1 MRGTL
6 EWLSLCRRGR
16 RYLPLYSALT
26 AAGAAL
32 LPRPLSALSALALT
46 APWLTLAAER
56 AWPEARTTNL
66 RGASPETLIALTRV
80 EIDERLLRAAPAVSA
95 VYLPFDT
102 APDMPLRQRPGALLL
117 ASAATV
123 TLSLLDEEAQGAV
136 RGAMK
141 AIGFTPE
148 QFLAR
153 CPLRGEARVGEMTG
167 LVTRDGRGQRAYFM
181 AEPARLLPA
190 CRLILDGD
198 ERDVIGADIDRLKT
212 CCSADRLYGYATAP
226 VTEEGIGPLT
236 YLGAL
241 TVAALPMP
249 EAQRCLTR
257 LRAAGLTA
265 EGCEACAPLKEGV
278 LRITPEEGEG
288 LRLIARAGED
298 FAAPVLSG
306 MEAARRMDGRLCRAG
321 MSLLACFCLAAWLPQ
336 GAWLLAAA
344 LALRPGMIAPLT
356 ARSAP
361 RRKGLALAWAAA
373 ASLGLWRFLCYT
385 GSAAAPA
392 CMPLALFG
400 AAAWLGPWLCGTVR
414 ERCISLAVAVAGAVA
429 ACLALSPPVLP
440 GAFCLLAGVALALA
454 YSRLLSRRRAG

>member
-1 MRGTL
+1 MRGAL

-16 RYLPLYSALT
+16 RYLPLYSAVM
-26 AAGAAL
+26 AVGAAL
-32 LPRPLSALSALALT
+32 LPRPLAALSAMALA
-46 APWLTLAAER
+46 APWLTLAANR
-56 AWPEARTTNL
+56 AWPAAETANL
-66 RGASPETLIALTRV
+66 RGAPPETLLALNRV
-80 EIDERLLRAAPAVSA
+80 EIDERLLHAAPAVSA

-102 APDMPLRQRPGALLL
+102 APDTPLRQRPGALLL

-123 TLSLLDEEAQGAV
+123 TLALLDEQAQGAV
-136 RGAMK
+136 REAMK

-153 CPLRGEARVGEMTG
+153 CPLRGEAQVGELTG
-167 LVTRDGRGQRAYFM
+167 LVTRDGRGERAYFM

-190 CRLILDGD
+190 CRRILNGG
-198 ERDVIGADIDRLKT
+198 ERDMTDADLDRLK
-212 CCSADRLYGYATAP
+212 SNYPADGLYGYATAP
-226 VTEEGIGPLT
+226 VTEEGVGPLT

-249 EAQRCLTR
+249 EAQRCLER

-278 LRITPEEGEG
+278 PRIAPENGEG

-306 MEAARRMDGRLCRAG
+306 MEAARRMNGRLCRAG
-321 MSLLACFCLAAWLPQ
+321 LSLLACFCLAAWLPQ
-336 GAWLLAAA
+336 GAWLLPAA
-344 LALRPGMIAPLT
+344 LALLPGMIAPLT
-356 ARSAP
+356 AQDAS
-361 RRKGLALAWAAA
+361 RRKGLALAWAAVA
-373 ASLGLWRFLCYT
+373 AWGLWRFLCYT

-400 AAAWLGPWLCGTVR
+400 AAAWLGPWLCGTAR
-414 ERCISLAVAVAGAVA
+414 ERGVSLAIAVAGAA
-429 ACLALSPPVLP
+429 AVCLALSPPALP
-440 GAFCLLAGVALALA
+440 GAFSLLAGVALALA
-454 YSRLLSRRRAG
+454 FSRLLSRRRAG

>member
-1 MRGTL
+1 MRGAL

-16 RYLPLYSALT
+16 RYLPLYSAVM
-26 AAGAAL
+26 AVGVAL
-32 LPRPLSALSALALT
+32 LPRPLAALSALALA

-56 AWPEARTTNL
+56 AWPAAQTANL
-66 RGASPETLIALTRV
+66 RGASPETLLALTRV
-80 EIDERLLRAAPAVSA
+80 EIDERLLHAAPAVSA

-102 APDMPLRQRPGALLL
+102 APDTPLRQRPGALLL

-123 TLSLLDEEAQGAV
+123 TLSLLDEQAQGAV
-136 RGAMK
+136 REAMK

-153 CPLRGEARVGEMTG
+153 CPLRGEARVGELTG

-190 CRLILDGD
+190 CRRILNGG
-198 ERDVIGADIDRLKT
+198 ERDLTDADLDRLRSS
-212 CCSADRLYGYATAP
+212 CPGDGLYGYATAT
-226 VTEEGIGPLT
+226 VTEEGVGPLT

-249 EAQRCLTR
+249 EAQRCLER
-257 LRAAGLTA
+257 LRTAGLTV

-278 LRITPEEGEG
+278 LRIAPEDGKG
-288 LRLIARAGED
+288 LRLISCAGED

-321 MSLLACFCLAAWLPQ
+321 LSLLACFCLAAWLPQ
-336 GAWLLAAA
+336 GAWLLPAA
-344 LALRPGMIAPLT
+344 LVLLPGMIAPLT
-356 ARSAP
+356 AQDAP
-361 RRKGLALAWAAA
+361 RRKGLALAWAAVA
-373 ASLGLWRFLCYT
+373 AWGLWRFLCYT
-385 GSAAAPA
+385 GSAAAPV

-400 AAAWLGPWLCGTVR
+400 AAAWLGPWLCGRAR
-414 ERCISLAVAVAGAVA
+414 ERCVSLAIAAAGAGA
-429 ACLALSPPVLP
+429 ACMTLSPPALP
-440 GAFCLLAGVALALA
+440 GVFSLLAGVALALA
-454 YSRLLSRRRAG
+454 FSGILSRRRAG

>member
-1 MRGTL
+1 MRGAL

-16 RYLPLYSALT
+16 RYLPLYSAVM
-26 AAGAAL
+26 AVGAAL
-32 LPRPLSALSALALT
+32 LPRPLAALSALALA

-56 AWPEARTTNL
+56 AWPAAQTANL
-66 RGASPETLIALTRV
+66 RGASPETLLALTRV
-80 EIDERLLRAAPAVSA
+80 EIDERLLHAAPGVSA

-102 APDMPLRQRPGALLL
+102 APDTPLRQRPGALLL

-123 TLSLLDEEAQGAV
+123 TLSLLDEQAHGAV

-153 CPLRGEARVGEMTG
+153 CPLRGEARVGALTG
-167 LVTRDGRGQRAYFM
+167 LVTRDGRGERAYFM

-190 CRLILDGD
+190 CRRILNGG
-198 ERDVIGADIDRLKT
+198 ERDLTDADLDRLRSS
-212 CCSADRLYGYATAP
+212 CPGDGLYGYATAT
-226 VTEEGIGPLT
+226 VTEEGVGPLT

-249 EAQRCLTR
+249 EAQRCLER
-257 LRAAGLTA
+257 LRTAGLTA

-278 LRITPEEGEG
+278 LRIAPEDGKG
-288 LRLIARAGED
+288 LRLISCAGED

-321 MSLLACFCLAAWLPQ
+321 LSLLACFCLAAWLPQ
-336 GAWLLAAA
+336 GAWLLPAA
-344 LALRPGMIAPLT
+344 LALLPGMIAPLT
-356 ARSAP
+356 AQDAP
-361 RRKGLALAWAAA
+361 RRKGLALAWAAVA
-373 ASLGLWRFLCYT
+373 AWGLWRFLCYT

-400 AAAWLGPWLCGTVR
+400 AAAWLGPWLCGTAR
-414 ERCISLAVAVAGAVA
+414 ERCVSLAIAVAGAA
-429 ACLALSPPVLP
+429 AVCLALSPPVVP
-440 GAFCLLAGVALALA
+440 GAFSLLAGVALALA
-454 YSRLLSRRRAG
+454 FSGLLSRRRAG